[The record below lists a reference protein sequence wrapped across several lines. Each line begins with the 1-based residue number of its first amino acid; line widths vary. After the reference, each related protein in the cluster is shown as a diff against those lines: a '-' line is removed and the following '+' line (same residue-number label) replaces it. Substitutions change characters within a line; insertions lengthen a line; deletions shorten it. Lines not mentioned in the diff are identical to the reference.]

1 MAEQR
6 RAIHAYV
13 TDEAFE
19 AWRHYATEAGVS
31 VSGLIEAIGTE
42 FAEAAAAGQD
52 MGAYQPDL
60 LKAARRVDAGNRR
73 RGADR

>member
-1 MAEQR
+1 MREQR

-13 TDEAFE
+13 TNEAFE
-19 AWRHYATEAGVS
+19 AWHRYAREAGVS

-42 FAEAAAAGQD
+42 FAAVGATGQD
-52 MGAYQPDL
+52 MGEHRPEL
-60 LKAARRVDAGNRR
+60 IKAARRVDAGNRR